1 MKDEPMTTPVIL
13 PSLGAGVKDVTV
25 LRWMKDVGEPIKRGE
40 TLVEV
45 ETDKIATEICAERD
59 GTVIEIGPAV
69 GERVATG
76 AVLAVIGEASGVGRQ
91 ASPAGAA
98 LVAAHP
104 LETARAEGP
113 AITPSAISDQP
124 SAIGDHQSAINNRQ
138 SAAYSGPISPVVS
151 RLIAEHG
158 LDINVIPG
166 TGQSG
171 RVTKQDVLAYL
182 ERRTTVPEPT
192 FAPPSARAID
202 DAEDVEPVSVVRGRI
217 AEHMAAS
224 LREAPHVT
232 TVWEVDFG
240 RASAHRTAHKA
251 EAERG
256 GVRLT
261 YLAYVVCAVAAAL
274 REHPDANSHWRTS
287 ADGKP
292 GLVRKREVNL
302 GIAVAV
308 PAGLLVPVIRHAD
321 ELNVM
326 GAARAIQDL
335 ADRARAGGLKPVDMQ
350 GATFTISNHGAS
362 GSLLATPIIPQPGS
376 GILGLG
382 AVEKRVKVLTV
393 DGADVMAIRPCAYLS
408 YTFDHRVLD
417 GAGADA
423 FVGAI
428 KKRLEAW

>member
-1 MKDEPMTTPVIL
+1 MTTPVIL

-25 LRWMKDVGEPIKRGE
+25 LRWMKDVGEPIRRGE

-59 GTVIEIGPAV
+59 GTVIEIGAAV
-69 GERVATG
+69 GERVPTG
-76 AVLAVIGEASGVGRQ
+76 AVLAVIEEAS
-91 ASPAGAA
+91 AAGAA
-98 LVAAHP
+98 LVAAQP
-104 LETARAEGP
+104 IDTARATP
-113 AITPSAISDQP
+113 ASAVSDQP
-124 SAIGDHQSAINNRQ
+124 SAVSDQRSATTNHQSSINNQ
-138 SAAYSGPISPVVS
+138 PSAAYSGPISPVVS
-151 RLIAEHG
+151 RLITEHA

-166 TGQSG
+166 TGQNG

-182 ERRTTVPEPT
+182 QRRTTVPEPT
-192 FAPPSARAID
+192 FAPPSARPID
-202 DAEDVEPVSVVRGRI
+202 DAEEVEPVSVMRGRI

-224 LREAPHVT
+224 QREAPHVT
-232 TVWEVDFG
+232 TIWEVDFNAAATH
-240 RASAHRTAHKA
+240 RAKLKTD
-251 EAERG
+251 AERS

-261 YLAYVVCAVAAAL
+261 YLAYVICAVASAL
-274 REHPDANSHWRTS
+274 REHPNANSHWRLVN
-287 ADGKP
+287 GKA
-292 GLVRKREVNL
+292 GLVRKREINV

-308 PAGLLVPVIRHAD
+308 PEGLLVPVIHHAD

-335 ADRARAGGLKPVDMQ
+335 ADRARSGALKPGNMQ

-382 AVEKRVKVLTV
+382 AVEKRVKVLSV

-423 FVGAI
+423 FMATI

>member
-1 MKDEPMTTPVIL
+1 MTTPVIL

-25 LRWMKDVGEPIKRGE
+25 LRWMKNIGEPIRRGE

-45 ETDKIATEICAERD
+45 ETDKIATEICAESD

-69 GERVATG
+69 GDRVPTG
-76 AVLAVIGEASGVGRQ
+76 AMLAVIEEAAGVGRQ
-91 ASPAGAA
+91 ASEGSEERSSISAQP
-98 LVAAHP
+98 
-104 LETARAEGP
+104 TANAQQ
-113 AITPSAISDQP
+113 SSDIS
-124 SAIGDHQSAINNRQ
+124 NRQ
-138 SAAYSGPISPVVS
+138 SPFTTRPSSSPYSGPVSPVVS
-151 RLIAEHG
+151 RLITEHG

-166 TGQSG
+166 TGQGG
-171 RVTKQDVLAYL
+171 RVTRHDVLAYL
-182 ERRTTVPEPT
+182 ERRTKVPEVSLPQPI
-192 FAPPSARAID
+192 AVAD
-202 DAEDVEPVSVVRGRI
+202 EHEEVEPVSAMRGRI

-224 LREAPHVT
+224 QREAPHVT

-240 RASAHRTAHKA
+240 GASAHRAAHKV

-261 YLAYVVCAVAAAL
+261 YLAYVVCAVASAL
-274 REHPDANSHWRTS
+274 REHRDANSHWHVS

-292 GLVRKREVNL
+292 GLIRKREVNI

-308 PAGLLVPVIRHAD
+308 PEGLLVPVIQHAD

-335 ADRARAGGLKPVDMQ
+335 ADRARSGALKPADMR

-376 GILGLG
+376 GILGFG
-382 AVEKRVKVLTV
+382 AVEKRVKVITV
-393 DGADVMAIRPCAYLS
+393 NGADVIAIRPCAYLS